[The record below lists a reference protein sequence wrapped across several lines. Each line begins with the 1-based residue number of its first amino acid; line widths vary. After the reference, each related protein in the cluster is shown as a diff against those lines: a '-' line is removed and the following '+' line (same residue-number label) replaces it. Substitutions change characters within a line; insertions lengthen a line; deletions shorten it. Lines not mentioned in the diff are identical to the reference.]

1 MSTGTRNRQ
10 SKQSTESRS
19 SLSRDAETERGFI
32 CRTFYDRGGKTM
44 SQLFMEAKAAGIDPS
59 WFSDPA
65 SRVVWKAAEE
75 IFKGTEFSKINLYLL
90 TRTANRIASNSK
102 DDEERDVTVAKE
114 FFDQSEALVRGTDE
128 YSTYV
133 KLLRDAAIGR
143 RTMEAMTNA
152 AESLASGEDA
162 QQVSSRLIVQAQ
174 MILKGAAPTSKV
186 SIAELADEVIDGYIE
201 AHRQIVE
208 LGNYEYTPGVQLP
221 WRKLAWAMNGMISG
235 VYILAARPGVGKTA
249 MALNL
254 SRFWSSIGLKVVFNS
269 IDMDPK
275 SYIRRQ
281 LVEMSRIS
289 QRKMQ
294 FAKSTNFEADIAKL
308 KAEAEELKR
317 LEASGNFSLFK
328 EHDIETFKAYC
339 SILKEQGQLDVLVI
353 DYLQLMT
360 FKGCMRMGTTQKTTF
375 VSNLIHEMSVELG
388 IPILCLS
395 QLNRDNT
402 KDGGRE
408 PELSDLRESGAI
420 EQDATAVMLLYRDE
434 ALRKKW
440 RETEPPV
447 QYARNRVPS
456 PALNSICPIWL
467 KLAKAREGDEGV
479 KIPFVAMQ
487 SKYAWYLGDYE
498 AQGQDKFA
506 RVYDDWRHDPIEKV
520 WEENGALIRMEDVRA
535 IEQKNREIAA
545 AQHQNYRPRTAEQ
558 TQPAHAPGYEGPEI
572 ETDTV
577 DVETMMMQ
585 EGL

>member
-1 MSTGTRNRQ
+1 METMTKASKKTDGNAPSSPQSLTR
-10 SKQSTESRS
+10 E
-19 SLSRDAETERGFI
+19 AETERGFI

-44 SQLFMEAKAAGIDPS
+44 SQLFVEAKSAGIDPS
-59 WFSDPA
+59 WFSDPT

-75 IFKGTEFSKINLYLL
+75 IFAGTDFKSINLFLL
-90 TRTANRIASNSK
+90 TRTANRIASKSK
-102 DDEERDVTVAKE
+102 DDEERAVKVEKD
-114 FFDQSEALVRGTDE
+114 FFDQSESLVRGSDE

-133 KLLRDAAIGR
+133 QLLRDAATGR
-143 RTMEAMTNA
+143 RTREAMSNA
-152 AESLASGEDA
+152 AEALAAGEDA
-162 QQVSSRLIVQAQ
+162 QQVLSRLIVQSQ
-174 MILKGAAPTSKV
+174 MILKGSAPSSKV
-186 SIAELADEVIDGYIE
+186 SIASLADEIVAEYKE
-201 AHRQIVE
+201 AYHQIVE
-208 LGNYEYTPGVQLP
+208 LGNRDYSPGIQLP
-221 WRKLAWAMNGMISG
+221 WRRLAVAMNGMTSG

-249 MALNL
+249 LALNFA
-254 SRFWSSIGLKVVFNS
+254 RFWTSIGLKVVFNS

-294 FAKSTNFEADIAKL
+294 FAKSRDFAADIAKI
-308 KAEAEELKR
+308 EAEVAELKK
-317 LEASGNFSLFK
+317 LEANGNFSLFK
-328 EHDIETFKAYC
+328 EHDIESFKAYC
-339 SILKEQGQLDVLVI
+339 TIMKDQGKMDVLVI

-402 KDGGRE
+402 KEGGRE

-447 QYARNRVPS
+447 QYARNMAPS
-456 PALNSICPIWL
+456 PALDAICPVWL
-467 KLAKAREGDEGV
+467 KLAKAREGTEGV

-498 AQGQDKFA
+498 AKEKDDKFA

-520 WEENGALIRMEDVRA
+520 WEQNGALIRTEDKRLL
-535 IEQKNREIAA
+535 EQKNLELAA
-545 AQHQNYRPRTAEQ
+545 AQDAYLHGNAPAPA
-558 TQPAHAPGYEGPEI
+558 QPAPEP
-572 ETDTV
+572 ETEPET
-577 DVETMMMQ
+577 DVETLI
-585 EGL
+585 ETGAV